1 MCINRRSYSMN
12 SLFPTHNTN
21 SSVTLV
27 LSLSSPFSDRLSLTS
42 PPVTSLF
49 SDICVGVQPS
59 IRTDQGAQDLQGHV
73 HPAPHHPS
81 AGCSRREFSAVS
93 QRDVWAERD
102 VCDTDSIQLFDRRVL
117 TVPGFKSLFFCEDGR
132 RKRKKRV
139 RSHSFWFDLI
149 FYYLWVELNWIELK
163 THRPVVNK
171 IESYHILYHIC
182 ILLYHF
188 GS

>member
-1 MCINRRSYSMN
+1 MN

-93 QRDVWAERD
+93 QRDV
-102 VCDTDSIQLFDRRVL
+102 
-117 TVPGFKSLFFCEDGR
+117 
-132 RKRKKRV
+132 
-139 RSHSFWFDLI
+139 
-149 FYYLWVELNWIELK
+149 
-163 THRPVVNK
+163 
-171 IESYHILYHIC
+171 
-182 ILLYHF
+182 
-188 GS
+188 